1 MCTGFFTDA
10 QDDFFYGMPSSG
22 AFSLINGAEGCFVCA
37 KGKKK
42 EQRLAPTFV
51 NLKSNTMKN
60 TLQRYGLFRYLQIKQ
75 IKKYVS

>member
-1 MCTGFFTDA
+1 MEMC
-10 QDDFFYGMPSSG
+10 
-22 AFSLINGAEGCFVCA
+22 EH
-37 KGKKK
+37 KKK

-60 TLQRYGLFRYLQIKQ
+60 TLQRYGLSGYLQIIQ